1 MSAASGKIRI
11 GIGGWSYEPWR
22 GTFYPDKLPAKRELD
37 YASRRLTSI
46 EINSTY
52 YRAQKPETFA
62 KWRDETPDDFVFS
75 IKAPRFATNRRA
87 LAEAGV
93 SIDRFF
99 ASGVTELGRKL
110 GPINWQFMPTKKFDP
125 VDFAAFLALLPQ
137 SIGGVALRHVVEP
150 RHDSFRTPEF
160 LALARKFGIAIVVA
174 GDSAYPQIADP
185 TASFVYA
192 RIMGSSD
199 SEELGYSDADLDIWA
214 ERAKNWSAGGAP
226 EGLDYVG
233 AAPPAEPRE
242 VFLYVISGHKARN
255 PLAAQALIQRTQ

>member
-22 GTFYPDKLPAKRELD
+22 GIFYPEKLPAKRELD

-46 EINSTY
+46 EINATY

-75 IKAPRFATNRRA
+75 LKAPRFATNRRA
-87 LAEAGV
+87 LAEAGA

-99 ASGVTELGRKL
+99 GSGVTELGRKL

-125 VDFAAFLALLPQ
+125 VDFEAFLTLLPQ

-160 LALARKFGIAIVVA
+160 VSLARKFGAAIVVA

-192 RIMGSSD
+192 RIMGSSE

-214 ERAKNWSAGGAP
+214 ERAKIWSEGGAP

-233 AAPPAEPRE
+233 AAPPAEPRD

-255 PLAAQALIQRTQ
+255 PLAAQALIQRTR

>member
-1 MSAASGKIRI
+1 MTAAGKIRI

-22 GTFYPDKLPAKRELD
+22 GTFYPDKLPQKRELD

-46 EINSTY
+46 EINSTF
-52 YRAQKPETFA
+52 YRAQKPDTFA
-62 KWRDETPDDFVFS
+62 KWREETPDDFVFS
-75 IKAPRFATNRRA
+75 LKAPRFATNRRA
-87 LAEAGV
+87 LAEAGA
-93 SIDRFF
+93 SIDRFV

-125 VDFAAFLALLPQ
+125 VDFEAFLALLPQ
-137 SIGGVALRHVVEP
+137 SIDGVTLRHVVEP

-174 GDSAYPQIADP
+174 GDSVHPQIADP

-192 RIMGSSD
+192 RIMGSSE

-214 ERAKNWSAGGAP
+214 ERAKIWSAGGAP

-233 AAPPAEPRE
+233 AAPAAEPRD

-255 PLAAQALIQRTQ
+255 PLAAQALIERTR